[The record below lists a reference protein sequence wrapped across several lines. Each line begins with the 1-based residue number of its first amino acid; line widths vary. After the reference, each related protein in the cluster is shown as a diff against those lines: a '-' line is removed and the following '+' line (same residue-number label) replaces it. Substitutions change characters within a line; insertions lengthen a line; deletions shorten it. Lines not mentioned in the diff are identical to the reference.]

1 MRKRLMILGIVVL
14 VLLLAAGGI
23 LGVRAARKL
32 SERKEEAEKERL
44 VTPIPTLPAA
54 TPIPTLTAAPTPQP
68 EREGYEFYGFSEQLE
83 DYMSMEQIA
92 ELQKQTGKYLDN
104 SLIHRSVSN
113 VICTEFVEEDA
124 GKKQL
129 TGYLQLDDN
138 SLLKF
143 VYDFNRDT
151 ITLMDTVSSM
161 EDLQAGQERKTEQ
174 ELSEEEKK
182 RQEEMTQWILE
193 QEAQAEQEAARQAA
207 PTPTPIQNW
216 NSQGNISNGYGT
228 GGSVSVY
235 PSYTQPQQ
243 SEISG
248 SDAGDA
254 SQEQIDPETLWEDQG
269 EEILEEPDWD
279 AIAEEQ
285 IPLPPVFT
293 DGE

>member
-23 LGVRAARKL
+23 LGVRAARNL
-32 SERKEEAEKERL
+32 SKRKEEAEKEKL

-54 TPIPTLTAAPTPQP
+54 APIPTLTAAPTPQP
-68 EREGYEFYGFSEQLE
+68 ERKGYEFHGFSEQLE
-83 DYMSMEQIA
+83 NYMSMEQIA

-104 SLIHRSVSN
+104 SLIHRGVSN

-161 EDLQAGQERKTEQ
+161 EICRQGRKG
-174 ELSEEEKK
+174 KPNRNFPRRRK
-182 RQEEMTQWILE
+182 N
-193 QEAQAEQEAARQAA
+193 ARRK
-207 PTPTPIQNW
+207 
-216 NSQGNISNGYGT
+216 
-228 GGSVSVY
+228 
-235 PSYTQPQQ
+235 
-243 SEISG
+243 
-248 SDAGDA
+248 
-254 SQEQIDPETLWEDQG
+254 
-269 EEILEEPDWD
+269 
-279 AIAEEQ
+279 
-285 IPLPPVFT
+285 
-293 DGE
+293 